1 MDKRAEHLST
11 LGLAP
16 DASWDEVNQAYKD
29 LMRVWHPDRFQSDE
43 RLRKKAEEQAQ
54 RINNAMGELR
64 KLGKAG
70 FGKVVSS
77 KRAATHQARPTP
89 KQSPQRP
96 SHQNSANN
104 ASSRPSS
111 DYSQASF
118 NSYAIAPLH
127 VRPKL
132 SSTLLRVC
140 AALGV
145 FYLAYDSLLRP
156 TSNPQ
161 QEAFTVALI
170 FAALDFG
177 TRNLFMLLVPK
188 PIITV
193 DRTGLF
199 LLKTG
204 RLNWIDIESVWPVIT
219 PRFSHL
225 SVKFSSSYLAKQN
238 LLTRLFFRLRGWGNP
253 AHIIVPFNGL
263 ASDPVQV
270 VNAMKLFQVNNQIA
284 IVDIKPTGAY
294 AVFVLQL
301 LAATCCAIPVFRCLF
316 EGGLHR
322 FEYFVYVL
330 LFLIFRTVEY
340 GYRVA
345 RSRPVTG

>member
-16 DASWDEVNQAYKD
+16 GASWDEVNQAYKD

-54 RINNAMGELR
+54 RINHAMGELR
-64 KLGKAG
+64 KMGKAG
-70 FGKVVSS
+70 FEGASS
-77 KRAATHQARPTP
+77 DQRSATTHARPTP
-89 KQSPQRP
+89 QQPPYQSSR
-96 SHQNSANN
+96 SS
-104 ASSRPSS
+104 ASSRPRSE
-111 DYSQASF
+111 YAQASS

-132 SSTLLRVC
+132 GATLLRVC

-156 TSNPQ
+156 ASNPQ

-188 PIITV
+188 PIVTV

-238 LLTRLFFRLRGWGNP
+238 LLTRLFFLLRSWGNP
-253 AHIIVPFNGL
+253 AHIVVPFNGL

-294 AVFVLQL
+294 AVLVLQL
-301 LAATCCAIPVFRCLF
+301 LAITCCAIPVLRCIF
-316 EGGLHR
+316 EGGLSG
-322 FEYFVYVL
+322 FEYFVY
-330 LFLIFRTVEY
+330 LFLFLVFRTVEY